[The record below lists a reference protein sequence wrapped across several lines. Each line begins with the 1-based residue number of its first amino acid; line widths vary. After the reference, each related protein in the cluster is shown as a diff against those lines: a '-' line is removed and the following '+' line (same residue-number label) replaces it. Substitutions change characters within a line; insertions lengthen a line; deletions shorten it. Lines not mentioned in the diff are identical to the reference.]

1 MFVCRLVEGGFTDL
15 WLRQM
20 NERAVKERRHS
31 KGQVYESAG
40 YSIWSTGNVGRG
52 GGTSGG
58 HVFDNQNSFTFHE
71 KNINCLTVDEY
82 WQNRSNELQ

>member
-52 GGTSGG
+52 GGQVEDMFLITKIPLHFMRKISI
-58 HVFDNQNSFTFHE
+58 V
-71 KNINCLTVDEY
+71 L
-82 WQNRSNELQ
+82 L

>member
-1 MFVCRLVEGGFTDL
+1 MEGGFTDL

-31 KGQVYESAG
+31 KGQVYDSAG

-52 GGTSGG
+52 GGGQVEDMFLITKIPLHFMRKISI
-58 HVFDNQNSFTFHE
+58 V
-71 KNINCLTVDEY
+71 L
-82 WQNRSNELQ
+82 L

>member
-40 YSIWSTGNVGRG
+40 YSIQYGLLEMWG
-52 GGTSGG
+52 GGGG
-58 HVFDNQNSFTFHE
+58 QVEDMFLITKIPLHFMRKISIV
-71 KNINCLTVDEY
+71 L
-82 WQNRSNELQ
+82 L